1 MRKSILHDFYVG
13 NVAPWEQRAYVD
25 PKAREITK
33 KADDEDGIKTD
44 DFKKK
49 LASEER
55 EVFEQIKKMEDQIDI
70 LFSFENFSYGF
81 RLGVMFMT
89 DTFMSDDD
97 FIHDR

>member
-1 MRKSILHDFYVG
+1 MNKALLQQLYDGDIYPAENIL
-13 NVAPWEQRAYVD
+13 PKD
-25 PKAREITK
+25 PRYKELCREIGI
-33 KADDEDGIKTD
+33 KADD
-44 DFKKK
+44 FKER

-55 EVFEQIKKMEDQIDI
+55 AAFEQIKEMEEQIGV

-97 FIHDR
+97 FIHGR